1 MKRIILNLTMAVLIS
16 IQITYGQSNLEK
28 NSLSVRYVGFNYH
41 APNNDQK
48 DVFKDLDQGVELGFH
63 RQYSNLFSSSMPLRI
78 GYVRFPNYDEATKS
92 VTSYTRKK
100 VYVGLDALVNLHFYK
115 GRSLSPFIYGGIGIV
130 TPELSFDDLY
140 AHVPLGIGIE
150 LRVNDQTSMTAQTD
164 YRFFFDEGYDS
175 WQHAIGIKFILRG
188 KDTDGDG
195 ITDKN
200 DECPTQAGA
209 INGCPDSDRDGIAD
223 KSDRCVNEPGVP
235 ENFGCPSD
243 RDRDGVYDRDD
254 ECPDVAGTIKGCPD
268 KDKDGFADKNDDCPD
283 KPGTLKGC
291 PDGDK
296 DGVADKDDKCP
307 TVPGPAS
314 NMGCPPDRDQDG
326 VPDASDPCPDLA
338 GKINGCPDTDGDGI
352 TDNVDKCPNT
362 KGPAS
367 NMGCPEIKVEDKKKL
382 DIAMRAVEF
391 RTGTAVI
398 TTASYKLLN
407 DVVGVLKSY
416 PEMNLSIEGHTD
428 NVGDA
433 KNNQKLSE
441 KRAKS
446 CLDYLVK
453 KGISADRLKS
463 SGYGSSKPVG
473 DNSTKTGR
481 QSNRRTEFNPVWR

>member
-1 MKRIILNLTMAVLIS
+1 
-16 IQITYGQSNLEK
+16 
-28 NSLSVRYVGFNYH
+28 
-41 APNNDQK
+41 
-48 DVFKDLDQGVELGFH
+48 
-63 RQYSNLFSSSMPLRI
+63 
-78 GYVRFPNYDEATKS
+78 
-92 VTSYTRKK
+92 
-100 VYVGLDALVNLHFYK
+100 
-115 GRSLSPFIYGGIGIV
+115 
-130 TPELSFDDLY
+130 
-140 AHVPLGIGIE
+140 
-150 LRVNDQTSMTAQTD
+150 
-164 YRFFFDEGYDS
+164 
-175 WQHAIGIKFILRG
+175 
-188 KDTDGDG
+188 
-195 ITDKN
+195 
-200 DECPTQAGA
+200 
-209 INGCPDSDRDGIAD
+209 
-223 KSDRCVNEPGVP
+223 
-235 ENFGCPSD
+235 
-243 RDRDGVYDRDD
+243 
-254 ECPDVAGTIKGCPD
+254 
-268 KDKDGFADKNDDCPD
+268 
-283 KPGTLKGC
+283 
-291 PDGDK
+291 
-296 DGVADKDDKCP
+296 
-307 TVPGPAS
+307 
-314 NMGCPPDRDQDG
+314 MGCPPDRDQDG